1 MNSLS
6 RALGALIAITVLLL
20 AGSRAYAQ
28 APPKKILFLAGPKE
42 HGAPGRHEYEKD
54 LRELA
59 WSLDN
64 ATNLK
69 GLRTEVIVGRPPR
82 DLKVYEDAAAIIIE
96 GNGDWLKTETGM
108 FFQQAQDT
116 DGRVYDAET
125 TAWLKSLDTL
135 IKQKQIGVAMFHY
148 TMWNDNWAG
157 KRYILDW
164 LGGLWIP
171 YASHNVVDTWAVKPL
186 PVKHTI
192 LNGVRPFSMREEM
205 YARYFLFTNPRRTNL
220 LEAMPTNPALG
231 GPDPVAWAYERP
243 DGGRGF
249 VWGGADFH
257 DNLHTIADYRRFLLN
272 GIAWLAKLEVPA
284 DGVAAPAQAADP
296 PLPPPPAGRG
306 GRGGRGPAP
315 PGGP

>member
-1 MNSLS
+1 MVMRILLALLATA
-6 RALGALIAITVLLL
+6 ALGAIP
-20 AGSRAYAQ
+20 AQ
-28 APPKKILFLAGPKE
+28 AQTPPKKILFLAGPKE
-42 HGAPGRHEYEKD
+42 HGPPGRHEYERD

-59 WSLDN
+59 WSLEN

-82 DLKVYEDAAAIIIE
+82 DLKVYEDAAAIVIE
-96 GNGDWLKTETGM
+96 GNGDWLRQETGM
-108 FFQQAQDT
+108 LFPQAQDT
-116 DGRVYDAET
+116 DGRTYDAET

-157 KRYILDW
+157 RRYILDW

-171 YASHNVVDTWAVKPL
+171 YASHNVVDTWRVTPRAVKHP
-186 PVKHTI
+186 I
-192 LNGVRPFSMREEM
+192 LNGVGPFSMREEM
-205 YARYFLFTNPRRTNL
+205 YARYFLFTNPRRTEL
-220 LEAMPTNPALG
+220 LDGMPTNPALG

-257 DNLHTIADYRRFLLN
+257 DNLHTIADYRRFLMN

-284 DGVAAPAQAADP
+284 EGVQAPPQAADP
-296 PLPPPPAGRG
+296 PFPPAQGRG
-306 GRGGRGPAP
+306 GRGGRGPVPNSPAP
-315 PGGP
+315 NP